1 MKKFYTL
8 ILSVLALATVSAAY
22 AEDLGT
28 KYNGTIT
35 INMGDD
41 PVVLTDQSVYIKS
54 ESATTCTF
62 ALYDFKLTAEMPE
75 PMGNIVVPNVAI
87 TNGENY
93 SQTYAGSVND
103 IYLTVETPN
112 DIHANATISGTELG
126 SGRLHMQIDVLW
138 LMDETTQIP
147 IPVTFD
153 GLSEDLGTKY
163 NGTISINMGDEPVVI
178 PDQSVYLKSR
188 GGAAYSF
195 ALYDFKLSPEMPAPM
210 GDIFVPQVTS
220 TSTFEGT
227 SYEGSVK
234 DIYLTV
240 ETPNDIHANADIKAT
255 ETTSGALT
263 ANIAVLWLMDE
274 TTQIPISVTFN
285 GAKEQSQGSVAT
297 IATSNAK
304 AYGAASAIAITN
316 YTGNAEV
323 YTIAGQLVKSV
334 KVNGLAKVDM
344 PAGLYIVRLGE
355 NASKVVVK

>member
-75 PMGNIVVPNVAI
+75 PMGNIV
-87 TNGENY
+87 
-93 SQTYAGSVND
+93 
-103 IYLTVETPN
+103 
-112 DIHANATISGTELG
+112 
-126 SGRLHMQIDVLW
+126 
-138 LMDETTQIP
+138 
-147 IPVTFD
+147 
-153 GLSEDLGTKY
+153 
-163 NGTISINMGDEPVVI
+163 
-178 PDQSVYLKSR
+178 
-188 GGAAYSF
+188 
-195 ALYDFKLSPEMPAPM
+195 
-210 GDIFVPQVTS
+210 VPQVTS

>member
-93 SQTYAGSVND
+93 SQTYAGSVN
-103 IYLTVETPN
+103 
-112 DIHANATISGTELG
+112 
-126 SGRLHMQIDVLW
+126 
-138 LMDETTQIP
+138 
-147 IPVTFD
+147 
-153 GLSEDLGTKY
+153 
-163 NGTISINMGDEPVVI
+163 
-178 PDQSVYLKSR
+178 
-188 GGAAYSF
+188 
-195 ALYDFKLSPEMPAPM
+195 
-210 GDIFVPQVTS
+210 
-220 TSTFEGT
+220 
-227 SYEGSVK
+227 

>member
-1 MKKFYTL
+1 MIKFYTL
-8 ILSVLALATVSAAY
+8 ILSVLALAAVATAQ

-35 INMGDD
+35 INMGDE

-54 ESATTCTF
+54 ESATKCTF
-62 ALYDFKLTAEMPE
+62 ALYDFKLAAEMPE

-93 SQTYAGSVND
+93 SQTYAGSVKD
-103 IYLTVETPN
+103 IYMTLESPN
-112 DIHANATISGTELG
+112 DIRANATISGTELG

-138 LMDETTQIP
+138 LMDETTQVP

-163 NGTISINMGDEPVVI
+163 DGSITIDMGDPIVL
-178 PDQSVYLKSR
+178 PNQSVYLKSR
-188 GGAAYSF
+188 GGTSYSF
-195 ALYDFKLSPEMPAPM
+195 ALYDFKLSDEMTQPM
-210 GDIFVPQVTS
+210 GDIFVPKVTATS
-220 TSTFEGT
+220 TAEGID
-227 SYEGSVK
+227 YAGSVN
-234 DIYLTV
+234 DIYLTL
-240 ETPNDIHANADIKAT
+240 ETPNDIHANAKISAT
-255 ETTSGALT
+255 ETLTGALT
-263 ANIAVLWLMDE
+263 ANISVDWLMDE
-274 TTQIPISVTFN
+274 TTTVPINVKFN
-285 GAKEQSQGSVAT
+285 GSRESQGSVAT

-304 AYGAASAIAITN
+304 AFGATGAIAIAN

-344 PAGLYIVRLGE
+344 PAGLYIVRLGAK
-355 NASKVVVK
+355 ASKVVVK